1 MGTAM
6 FFSFMGS
13 LIICMALIPAL
24 SASAWRLQFI
34 DVPRERHAHGEPIAK
49 VGGIA
54 FAVATFA
61 AVLVWAPKD
70 TMILASLLGG
80 LIILL
85 FGMWDDRIGLTP
97 GMKFA
102 GQILAAA
109 IVIGL
114 AGVRLSSVPFWDE
127 VEIPVWVA
135 IPLTCV
141 VIVGVTNAV
150 NLSDGLDG
158 LAGGMSLISFAGI
171 AYLAYQAHES
181 LLVLLMVSVLGGLL
195 GFLRFNTYPARI
207 FMGDA
212 GSQFL
217 GHYLAV
223 AAILLTDSTRTVYSP
238 LLALFL
244 WGVPLLDT
252 VGVMVQRLREG
263 RSPFVGDRN
272 HVHHK
277 LLAVGLTHGQAV
289 TTIYL
294 VHGLMVSCA
303 YLLRWQSDLVL
314 AAVYL
319 LFAATIFGL
328 FIRMPRMAA
337 DQADVPVS
345 GPKPTEAEASASSG
359 SVVADWALRVL
370 SVTIPV
376 YLIGFVALPREIPTD
391 AGWIAAGLATALV
404 AALGSRRATDWAV
417 RGALYVGSTSLMYYG
432 EVFPR
437 TSGPAVSLAVD
448 VAVAATAILVVLAIR
463 CAGEAR
469 FQTTPLDYL
478 IVLLAGVMP
487 FLPEVTVGDV
497 SVGGLTAKLIV
508 LFFAFELLLYM
519 RDSAVPRLGWL
530 ALAMLGG
537 VMLRVWGL

>member
-6 FFSFMGS
+6 FFSFIGS

-24 SASAWRLQFI
+24 SASAWRFQFI
-34 DVPRERHAHGEPIAK
+34 DVPRERHGHGEPIAK

-70 TMILASLLGG
+70 AMILASLLGG

-85 FGMWDDRIGLTP
+85 FGIWDDRVGLSHRV
-97 GMKFA
+97 KFT
-102 GQILAAA
+102 GQILAAG

-114 AGVRLSSVPFWDE
+114 AGVRLSSIPFLDD
-127 VEIPVWVA
+127 VEFPVWVA

-171 AYLAYQAHES
+171 AYLAYQANES

-223 AAILLTDSTRTVYSP
+223 AAILLTDATRTVYSP
-238 LLALFL
+238 MLALFL

-277 LLAVGLTHGQAV
+277 LLAIGLTHGQAV
-289 TTIYL
+289 TAIYL

-314 AAVYL
+314 AGVYL
-319 LFAATIFGL
+319 LFAGVVSCL
-328 FIRMPRMAA
+328 FIGMPRLAA
-337 DQADVPVS
+337 TRVPD
-345 GPKPTEAEASASSG
+345 P
-359 SVVADWALRVL
+359 VAGLAGHEIGEWALNVL
-370 SVTIPV
+370 SVTVPI
-376 YLIGFVALPREIPTD
+376 YLLGFVVLPREIPAD
-391 AGWIAAGLATALV
+391 AGWIAAGLALAVLGALYLRWAIPWV
-404 AALGSRRATDWAV
+404 VRA
-417 RGALYVGSTSLMYYG
+417 ALYVGSTCLVYYA
-432 EVFPR
+432 EAASR
-437 TSGPAVSLAVD
+437 TTSSDMLTPVNIG
-448 VAVAATAILVVLAIR
+448 LAIVALLVILTVR
-463 CAGEAR
+463 FAGEDR

-497 SVGGLTAKLIV
+497 SVGALTAKLIV
-508 LFFAFELLLYM
+508 LFFAFELLLHM
-519 RDSAVPRLGWL
+519 RAAVVPRLGWL
-530 ALAMLGG
+530 ALAMLAGI
-537 VMLRVWGL
+537 MLRVWGA

>member
-1 MGTAM
+1 MNTAM

-13 LIICMALIPAL
+13 LVICMALIPAL

-34 DVPRERHAHGEPIAK
+34 DVPRERHGHGEPIAK

-70 TMILASLLGG
+70 AMILASLLSG

-102 GQILAAA
+102 GQFLAAA

-114 AGVRLSSVPFWDE
+114 AGVRLSSVPFLDD
-127 VEIPVWVA
+127 VQIPAWVA
-135 IPLTCV
+135 IPLTCL
-141 VIVGVTNAV
+141 VIAGVTNAV

-244 WGVPLLDT
+244 WGIPLLDT

-277 LLAVGLTHGQAV
+277 LLAMGLSHGQAV

-314 AAVYL
+314 AGVYL
-319 LFAATIFGL
+319 MFAVAIFGL
-328 FIRMPRMAA
+328 FIGMPRLAGARMPEPAA
-337 DQADVPVS
+337 A
-345 GPKPTEAEASASSG
+345 GSAG
-359 SVVADWALRVL
+359 HEIGEWAINVL
-370 SVTIPV
+370 SVAVPV
-376 YLIGFVALPREIPTD
+376 CLMGFVALPREIPVD
-391 AGWIAAGLATALV
+391 AGWIAAGLAIAVLGAL
-404 AALGSRRATDWAV
+404 LLRRAVPWVV
-417 RGALYVGSTSLMYYG
+417 RAALYVGSTCLVYYAEAASRATG
-432 EVFPR
+432 SDVLTPVNI
-437 TSGPAVSLAVD
+437 GLAIV
-448 VAVAATAILVVLAIR
+448 AILVILTVR
-463 CAGEAR
+463 FAGDDR

-487 FLPEVTVGDV
+487 FLPEMTVGEV
-497 SVGGLTAKLIV
+497 SVGALTAKLIV
-508 LFFAFELLLYM
+508 LFFAFELLLHM
-519 RDSAVPRLGWL
+519 RAAAVPRLGWL
-530 ALAMLGG
+530 AFAMQVGI
-537 VMLRVWGL
+537 MLRVWGA